1 MPRMPR
7 ILATLAL
14 TVLFAHALVAS
25 DQVRRRS
32 GPALVPMEV
41 ALKAG
46 ADAFNAKGE
55 GACTHAPTASIY
67 NVLSEMRSVRHEDGN
82 RSVQLTLWKPA
93 DGSAQMF
100 TLSVNGAKS
109 LTISTVR
116 GGEISGSGTVTFAP
130 SGKGGTFTIAAKSK
144 TGETVSG
151 TVRCDAFTPAQAE
164 GG

>member
-1 MPRMPR
+1 MPRTSR
-7 ILATLAL
+7 IAATLGL
-14 TVLFAHALVAS
+14 TVLLTTVLVAS

-32 GPALVPMEV
+32 GPPLVPMEV
-41 ALKAG
+41 ALKVG

-55 GACTHAPTASIY
+55 GACTHAPQASIY
-67 NVLSEMRSVRHEDGN
+67 NVRSEMWSARHEAGD

-93 DGSAQMF
+93 DGSAPMF
-100 TLSVNGAKS
+100 TLSANGAKS
-109 LTISTVR
+109 LTLSTVR
-116 GGEISGSGTVTFAP
+116 GGEVSGSGTVTFVP

-151 TVRCDAFTPAQAE
+151 TIRCDAFTPAQAE